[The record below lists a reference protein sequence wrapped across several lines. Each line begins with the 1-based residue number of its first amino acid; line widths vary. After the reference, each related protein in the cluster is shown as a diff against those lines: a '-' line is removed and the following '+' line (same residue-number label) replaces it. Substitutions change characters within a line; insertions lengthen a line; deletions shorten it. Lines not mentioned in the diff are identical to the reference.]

1 MFGISMPELILILAI
16 ALIVVGPEKLPDI
29 AKKLGRVIADFKR
42 SAADFK
48 DSFDVDDEIK
58 DIKKPFDDIG
68 NNINEIVG
76 VKSSGAK
83 ISTADQNQKKEDLV
97 KNTVTKKEIGKEIQA
112 ESLNQD
118 KEKNKER

>member
-29 AKKLGRVIADFKR
+29 AKKLARIIAEFKR

-48 DSFDVDDEIK
+48 DSFDLDDEIR

-68 NNINEIVG
+68 NNIKDIVD
-76 VKSSGAK
+76 VQSSGTK
-83 ISTADQNQKKEDLV
+83 NSMADQNQKIHDSSKD
-97 KNTVTKKEIGKEIQA
+97 TVDKKEIVKKIKA
-112 ESLNQD
+112 ESSN
-118 KEKNKER
+118 KEKGRQNNE